1 MSTCASCLVCLMVIL
16 KWLRKMMYENYESDL
31 EVVKAK
37 LAEEGKTFY
46 TTYPANNCVGV
57 NYGRVAA
64 YYIVR
69 DGRVVDV
76 QID

>member
-1 MSTCASCLVCLMVIL
+1 MF
-16 KWLRKMMYENYESDL
+16 YENYESDL
-31 EVVKAK
+31 EIVKVK
-37 LAEEGKTFY
+37 LAEEGIKYY

-69 DGRVVDV
+69 GGRVIDV